1 MFGYVRPL
9 VPQLKVMEYEMYRAV
24 YCGLCRAMGRVTGQ
38 VSRLT
43 LSYDFTL
50 LAMVR
55 MILEGVTP
63 AFEQFR
69 CAVHPL
75 KRRSMVRENA
85 VLDYAAAVSAVLAYL
100 KNRDDLADEHGLK
113 RARAMLADLPVSH
126 MKSRGERRLP
136 ENAADEIAERLS
148 VLSELEKAGCTSVD
162 ETAEAFGAVLAY
174 VFALGLE
181 PDSDAENLAKTIGRH
196 VGRFVYVCD
205 AADDLPEDI
214 RRGRYNPLSTGWG
227 PLAVTENGT
236 MSDLVRGSLEISLP
250 LDLEGLGR
258 AADRLP
264 ELNAAHPL
272 TPIVQNIV
280 YLGLPASMKRV
291 LHGKQTHADT
301 DGFGVTEG
309 SVEI

>member
-38 VSRLT
+38 MSRLT

-63 AFEQFR
+63 EFERFR
-69 CAVHPL
+69 CAAHPL
-75 KRRSMVRENA
+75 KQRTFVRDNA
-85 VLDYAAAVSAVLAYL
+85 VLEYAAAMSAVLAYL

-113 RARAMLADLPVSH
+113 KVRAMLADVPVTQ
-126 MKSRGERRLP
+126 MNRRGMRYLP
-136 ENAADEIAERLS
+136 ETAADELACRMD
-148 VLSELEKAGCTSVD
+148 VLAALEAAGCPSVD
-162 ETAEAFGAVLAY
+162 QAADAFGGVLAY
-174 VFALGLE
+174 VFALGLNG
-181 PDSDAENLAKTIGRH
+181 DAVVLAEDIGRH

-214 RRGRYNPLSTGWG
+214 RRGRYNPLAVGWG
-227 PLAVTENGT
+227 DLAVTADGAMT
-236 MSDLVRGSLEISLP
+236 DLVKGSLEISLP

-258 AADRLP
+258 AADRLNR
-264 ELNAAHPL
+264 EHPL
-272 TPIVQNIV
+272 TPIVRNLV
-280 YLGLPASMKRV
+280 YLGLPASMRRV
-291 LHGKQTHADT
+291 LYGNEPENGGLT
-301 DGFGVTEG
+301 GIG
-309 SVEI
+309 